1 LPAEWL
7 TPVNDV
13 FTHKQLP
20 PLTEAELSGLAQAA
34 DALLA
39 GKTEDIKTY
48 WRNLYAARAR
58 ANPLHM
64 RDPWEAIGT
73 AIAVCKTQLT
83 ELTGHDLSDLFA
95 DLDEQIIQD
104 RLTLQTQQ
112 IQYLQQLNFHLEYEF
127 EQRTGRLNYFQEL
140 HDQARAELYALH
152 ELSMYV
158 NRSLEE
164 EPVYSATVDGLAGL
178 LDLSVCAIF
187 TLNNDDELELQAGH
201 GLAQQT
207 GYRAAAGGWL
217 SRAVLGNL
225 CQRVDRIQTSGDET
239 ADLRE
244 IAPLADAMAVFP
256 LVKAESAMGVLVI
269 GDHSGTVPVAT
280 TDFVNVLAP
289 HIASAIENAKLHQKL
304 NQMAITDGLTG
315 LYNHRHFHDRLQHN
329 IDIARR
335 YMRPFSLLMID
346 IDHFKTFND
355 TYGHQ
360 AGDRVLR
367 HVAKKLKNT
376 LRSTDILARY
386 GGEEFAIQLLETA
399 HDRACLVAD
408 RLVEV
413 FANDRIELPTAEEPV
428 AITVSIGVATYPHD
442 GETTTDL
449 IRFADEGLYAAK
461 RAGRNQVGL
470 ASNPAVSP

>member
-7 TPVNDV
+7 TAVNDV

-20 PLTEAELSGLAQAA
+20 PLTEAELNGLAQAG

-39 GKTEDIKTY
+39 GKTEDVKGW
-48 WRNLYAARAR
+48 WRTLYATRAR

-64 RDPWEAIGT
+64 RDPWEAIGP

-83 ELTGHDLSDLFA
+83 ELTGHELDDVFA
-95 DLDEQIIQD
+95 DLDAQIVQD
-104 RLTLQTQQ
+104 RITLQSQQ

-158 NRSLEE
+158 NGSLEE
-164 EPVYSATVDGLAGL
+164 EPVFNATVDGLAGL
-178 LDLSVCAIF
+178 LDLSVCGIF
-187 TLNNDDELELQAGH
+187 TLNADDELELKAGH
-201 GLAQQT
+201 GLAQQP
-207 GYRAAAGGWL
+207 GYHAPDGGWL
-217 SRAVLGNL
+217 SRVVLRNMF
-225 CQRVDRIQTSGDET
+225 QKVDRIQTRGDET
-239 ADLRE
+239 VDLKE
-244 IAPLADAMAVFP
+244 IAPLAESLAIFP
-256 LVKAESAMGVLVI
+256 LVKAETAMGVLVI
-269 GDHSGTVPVAT
+269 GDHSGSVPIAT

-315 LYNHRHFHDRLQHN
+315 LYNHRYFHDRLQHN

-367 HVAKKLKNT
+367 HVAKKLKIT
-376 LRSTDILARY
+376 LRGTDILARY
-386 GGEEFAIQLLETA
+386 GGEEFAIQLLETS
-399 HDRACLVAD
+399 HDRACLVAE

-428 AITVSIGVATYPHD
+428 VITVSIGVATYPHD
-442 GETTTDL
+442 GETSTDL

-470 ASNPAVSP
+470 ATHPASL

>member
-1 LPAEWL
+1 MPADWL
-7 TPVNDV
+7 TAVNDV

-20 PLTEAELSGLAQAA
+20 PLTDAELHGLVQAG

-39 GKTEDIKTY
+39 GKTDDVKTW
-48 WRNLYAARAR
+48 WRTLYAARTR

-64 RDPWEAIGT
+64 RDPWEAIGP
-73 AIAVCKTQLT
+73 AIAVCKTQLA
-83 ELTGHDLSDLFA
+83 ELSGHDLDAVFA
-95 DLDEQIIQD
+95 DLDAQITQD
-104 RLTLQTQQ
+104 RIQLQAQQ

-158 NRSLEE
+158 NNSLEE
-164 EPVYSATVDGLAGL
+164 EPVFNATVDGLAGL
-178 LDLSVCAIF
+178 LDLSVCALF
-187 TLNNDDELELQAGH
+187 TLNSDDELELKAGH
-201 GLAQQT
+201 GLAQQP
-207 GYRAAAGGWL
+207 GYRAPNGGWL

-225 CQRVDRIQTSGDET
+225 FQKVDRIQSREET
-239 ADLRE
+239 ADLKE
-244 IAPLADAMAVFP
+244 IAPLADSLALFP
-256 LVKAESAMGVLVI
+256 LIKADSAMGVLVI
-269 GDHSGTVPVAT
+269 GDHGGSVPVAT

-289 HIASAIENAKLHQKL
+289 HFASAIENAKLHQKL

-315 LYNHRHFHDRLQHN
+315 LYNHRYFHDRLQQN

-367 HVAKKLKNT
+367 HVAKKLKIT
-376 LRSTDILARY
+376 LRGTDILARY
-386 GGEEFAIQLLETA
+386 GGEEFAIQLLETS
-399 HDRACLVAD
+399 HDRACLVAG
-408 RLVEV
+408 RLVDV
-413 FANDRIELPTAEEPV
+413 FANERIELPTAKEPV

-442 GETTTDL
+442 GDTATDL

-470 ASNPAVSP
+470 ATPPAISP

>member
-1 LPAEWL
+1 MPADWL
-7 TPVNDV
+7 SAVNDV
-13 FTHKQLP
+13 FTQKQLP
-20 PLTEAELSGLAQAA
+20 PLSDPELSALTHAG
-34 DALLA
+34 DALLS
-39 GKTEDIKTY
+39 GNVEEVRVF
-48 WRNLYAARAR
+48 WRNLYSHRAR

-64 RDPWEAIGT
+64 RDPWEAIGP
-73 AIAVCKTQLT
+73 AVAVCRDQLA
-83 ELTGHDLSDLFA
+83 EVSGHDLTDLFA
-95 DLDEQIIQD
+95 GLDHQLLQD
-104 RLTLQTQQ
+104 RLTHQSQQ

-158 NRSLEE
+158 NASLEE
-164 EPVYSATVDGLAGL
+164 EPVFTATVDGLAGL
-178 LDLSVCAIF
+178 LDLSYCAIF
-187 TLNNDDELELQAGH
+187 TQNSDDELELRAGH
-201 GLAQQT
+201 GLSVQP
-207 GYRAAAGGWL
+207 GYRTPPGGWL
-217 SRAVLGNL
+217 PRAVMNSHFV
-225 CQRVDRIQTSGDET
+225 RVDRIASRGDET

-244 IAPLADAMAVFP
+244 VAALADSLAIFP
-256 LVKAESAMGVLVI
+256 LIKGNHTMGVLVI
-269 GDHSGTVPVAT
+269 GDRGGSVPLAT

-315 LYNHRHFHDRLQHN
+315 LYNHRYFHDRLQHN

-346 IDHFKTFND
+346 IDHFKQFND

-367 HVAKKLKNT
+367 SVAKKLRVT
-376 LRSTDILARY
+376 LRGTDIISRY

-399 HDRACLVAD
+399 NDRAVLVAE
-408 RLVEV
+408 RLCAL
-413 FANDRIELPTAEEPV
+413 FANDPIDLPTAKALVP
-428 AITVSIGVATYPHD
+428 ITVSIGVATFPHD
-442 GETTTDL
+442 GDTATDL

-461 RAGRNQVGL
+461 HAGRNQVGI
-470 ASNPAVSP
+470 ANQPALP

>member
-1 LPAEWL
+1 MPAEWL
-7 TPVNDV
+7 NAVNDV
-13 FTHKQLP
+13 FTLKQLP
-20 PLTEAELSGLAQAA
+20 PLTDAELNGLSQAG
-34 DALLA
+34 DALLS
-39 GKTEDIKTY
+39 GRVEDVKAY
-48 WRNLYAARAR
+48 WRTLYAARAR

-64 RDPWEAIGT
+64 RDPWDAIGA
-73 AIAVCKTQLT
+73 AIAVCKT
-83 ELTGHDLSDLFA
+83 ELTALSGHDLEAVFA
-95 DLDEQIIQD
+95 DLDRLINQD
-104 RLTLQTQQ
+104 RMMLQGQQ

-158 NRSLEE
+158 NDSLEE
-164 EPVYSATVDGLAGL
+164 EPVFNATVDGLAGL

-187 TLNNDDELELQAGH
+187 TLNSDDELELKAGH
-201 GLAQQT
+201 GLAQVP
-207 GYRAAAGGWL
+207 GYHAAAGGWL
-217 SRAVLGNL
+217 SRAVLGNYF
-225 CQRVDRIQTSGDET
+225 QRIDRILTRGEEM
-239 ADLRE
+239 ADLRA
-244 IAPLADAMAVFP
+244 IAPLTDSLAIFP
-256 LVKAESAMGVLVI
+256 LVKADTVMGVLVI
-269 GDHSGTVPVAT
+269 GDQGGTVPVAT

-289 HIASAIENAKLHQKL
+289 HIASAIENTKLHQKL

-315 LYNHRHFHDRLQHN
+315 LYNHRYFHDRLQHN

-346 IDHFKTFND
+346 IDHFKMFND

-367 HVAKKLKNT
+367 HVAKKLKIT
-376 LRSTDILARY
+376 LRGTDILARY
-386 GGEEFAIQLLETA
+386 GGEEFAIQLLETS
-399 HDRACLVAD
+399 HDRACLVAG

-413 FANDRIELPTAEEPV
+413 FANDKIDLPTADEPV
-428 AITVSIGVATYPHD
+428 AITVSIGVATFPHD
-442 GETTTDL
+442 GETSTDL

-470 ASNPAVSP
+470 ATPAPTP